1 MGQPFLCKSFSSKIN
16 KTRRKNEEINNT
28 PSTSMDYEKHFGSQ
42 DSRVILV
49 DLKDYLYALENL
61 LRIIPD

>member
-1 MGQPFLCKSFSSKIN
+1 MGQPFLCKSFLSKIN

-28 PSTSMDYEKHFGSQ
+28 PSTSMDYDKHFGSQ

>member
-1 MGQPFLCKSFSSKIN
+1 MGQPFSCKSFSSKIN